1 MRTFPRP
8 RKDSTLMP
16 DQTSPAG
23 PAVPAAEGE
32 LTAEDAKL
40 VTLARGARA
49 RVGAV
54 EGAAVRDQDGRTY
67 AAATVVLPSLAVT
80 ALQLAVAS
88 AAAAGA
94 TKLEAAAVV
103 TEAST
108 LDGAGHAAVRDL
120 AADAPIH
127 VASPTGALLGTVT
140 A

>member
-1 MRTFPRP
+1 
-8 RKDSTLMP
+8 MP
-16 DQTSPAG
+16 DQTHAG
-23 PAVPAAEGE
+23 AAVPAADGGP

-40 VTLARGARA
+40 VTLARSSRA

-67 AAATVVLPSLAVT
+67 AASSVSLPSLAIT

-88 AAAAGA
+88 AAASGA

-103 TEAST
+103 TEASE

-127 VASPTGALLGTVT
+127 VAAPDGTLLGTVT

>member
-1 MRTFPRP
+1 
-8 RKDSTLMP
+8 MP
-16 DQTSPAG
+16 ESS
-23 PAVPAAEGE
+23 AVPAARPTPADPAE
-32 LTAEDAKL
+32 LSAEDAKL
-40 VTLARGARA
+40 VVLARGARG

-67 AAATVVLPSLAVT
+67 AAASVALPSLTLT

-88 AAAAGA
+88 AVAAGA
-94 TKLEAAAVV
+94 SRLEAAVVV

-127 VASPTGALLGTVT
+127 LAAPDGAVLGTVVE
-140 A
+140 